1 MENEKLFEL
10 VTKIYSEMQEGF
22 EELKEEIRENK
33 ASTTKIESKIE
44 NDITSK
50 LEALFDGHIQ
60 NTHQLERIEKEVLK
74 HDEIILRRIQ

>member
-33 ASTTKIESKIE
+33 ASTSKIESKIE

>member
-10 VTKIYSEMQEGF
+10 VTKMYSEMQEGF
-22 EELKEEIRENK
+22 GELKEEIRENK
-33 ASTTKIESKIE
+33 TSTTKIESKIE

-50 LEALFDGHIQ
+50 LESLFDGHIQ